1 LCWRLGGQYCAAGEC
16 HPTMAHWVW
25 ALLVPLASH
34 RVPRSP
40 SAPCRWQANQVLEG
54 LKSLVAARRKEE
66 TGGWRS
72 TLQCNTRCVED
83 RNRCLMSLRAECG
96 YPGCR
101 SPAHLEMGLGRGL
114 RPAGCQLSVG
124 GGLSTPQPEYPALL
138 QPTGGQWE
146 TALRLPVKTGWDSIN
161 PQSRI
166 TCILTIGNESS
177 ECANRCW
184 LVSDRMQGYILG

>member
-1 LCWRLGGQYCAAGEC
+1 MRHKQQGSLKKKAKFSPRRRLRRSLAAKPAGGQLLPVILGTFGAAWLCWRLGGQYCAAGEC

-72 TLQCNTRCVED
+72 TLQCHY
-83 RNRCLMSLRAECG
+83 SLR
-96 YPGCR
+96 
-101 SPAHLEMGLGRGL
+101 
-114 RPAGCQLSVG
+114 
-124 GGLSTPQPEYPALL
+124 
-138 QPTGGQWE
+138 
-146 TALRLPVKTGWDSIN
+146 
-161 PQSRI
+161 
-166 TCILTIGNESS
+166 
-177 ECANRCW
+177 
-184 LVSDRMQGYILG
+184 